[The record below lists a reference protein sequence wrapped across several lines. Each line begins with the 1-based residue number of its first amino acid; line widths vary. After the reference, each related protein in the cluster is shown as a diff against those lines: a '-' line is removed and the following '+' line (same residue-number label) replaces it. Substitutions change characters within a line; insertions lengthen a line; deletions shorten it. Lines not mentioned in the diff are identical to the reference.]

1 MHNTRNPQVSPDV
14 PPSDSFSVLVSRIF
28 WMLIGPITLALLA
41 FGIVRAGT
49 GWLTGLDVA
58 FFVVLGLIVGA
69 RAIEQRSGQG
79 ATAEGKPSTW
89 EHVRRYYF
97 RLIAVAA
104 ALWLVANLF
113 GNHILAGERGQW
125 GDVHFSQQIGQTGK
139 GDVPPVGP

>member
-49 GWLTGLDVA
+49 GWLTGLDAA
-58 FFVVLGLIVGA
+58 FFVVLGFIVAA

-79 ATAEGKPSTW
+79 TTAEGKPSTW
-89 EHVRRYYF
+89 AHVRHYYF

-104 ALWLVANLF
+104 ALWFVANLI
-113 GNHILAGERGQW
+113 GNHVLE
-125 GDVHFSQQIGQTGK
+125 
-139 GDVPPVGP
+139 GPG